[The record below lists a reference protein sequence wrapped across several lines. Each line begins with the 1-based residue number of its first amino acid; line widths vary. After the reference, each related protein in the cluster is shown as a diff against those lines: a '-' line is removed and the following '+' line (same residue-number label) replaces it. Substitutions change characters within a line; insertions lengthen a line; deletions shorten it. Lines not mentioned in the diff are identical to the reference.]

1 MADSGP
7 MPESRRVIFLRSNP
21 IDPDTRVE
29 KSAGALVDAGYRV
42 SVLGWDRSGKLEETS
57 QLGEVNIIRLGIK
70 AAYGTGLRNLPAL
83 LRWQW
88 GCFRWLIQHKG
99 EYDIIHACDFDTL
112 FPALILKLIWN
123 KTVVYDIFDFYADHL
138 RSTPGWI
145 KRLVRSVETNC
156 IRWVDGLI
164 LVDDARWEQVG
175 GAKPKKLAVVYNS
188 PKDVSQQLLKEN
200 GKSKDSHFTL
210 VYVGLMQVERGIRE
224 ILEVMSRHPDW
235 RLDLAGFGGDE
246 ALIHELAEKME
257 NVRWHGR
264 IAYSRALEL
273 SAKADALFAT
283 YDPKIPNH
291 RYASPNKVFEAM
303 MLGMPIVVA
312 RDTNVDKTV
321 DKHNCGLVVDYG
333 DVDQLEAALI
343 NLSESPELRSWLG
356 ENARQVYESD
366 YSWGEMESRLFSL
379 YASLSS

>member
-1 MADSGP
+1 
-7 MPESRRVIFLRSNP
+7 MPESRRVLFLRSNP
-21 IDPDTRVE
+21 IDPDPRVE

-42 SVLGWDRSGKLEETS
+42 SVLGWDRSGKLDTETR
-57 QLGEVNIIRLGIK
+57 LGEVNVIRLGIK

-88 GCFRWLIQHKG
+88 GCFIWLNQHRG
-99 EYDIIHACDFDTL
+99 NYDIIHACDFDTL
-112 FPALILKLIWN
+112 LPALILKFLWK

-138 RSTPGWI
+138 RATPGWI
-145 KRLVRSVETNC
+145 KRLVRSAETTC
-156 IRWVDGLI
+156 VRWVNGLI

-175 GAKPKKLAVVYNS
+175 GANPKKWAVVYNS
-188 PKDVSQQLLKEN
+188 PKDVSRQLIKEN

-210 VYVGLMQVERGIRE
+210 VYVGLLQVERGIRE

-303 MLGMPIVVA
+303 MLGVPIVVT

-333 DVDQLEAALI
+333 DVDQLEVALI

-366 YSWGEMESRLFSL
+366 YSWGEMESRLIGL